1 MAGVTSKVSSADVTL
16 TSVRKGE
23 IGNKIGY
30 RQKPSGITG
39 ATTIT
44 VSGLDI
50 TANVKSADGIACG
63 ATAAEILAAISG
75 SVAAQSLVTATLTA
89 AQTGTVTGVNFTGSG
104 GSLVRASSGAESGS
118 AVEYDTLG
126 DATGAGDWKKQ
137 SGNGLDLIS
146 RTRGSG
152 SLHPGTEERQAA
164 VSATG
169 ATAAVLAAGRTQS
182 RLAAKGAL
190 GADEY

>member
-1 MAGVTSKVSSADVTL
+1 MAGVTAKVSSADVTL

-30 RQKPSGITG
+30 RQRVSGITG
-39 ATTIT
+39 ATTVS

-50 TANVKSADGIACG
+50 TANLKSADGVANG

-75 SVAAQSLVTATLTA
+75 STAAQALITATLLA
-89 AQTGTVTGVNFTGSG
+89 AQTGTVTGVIFTGAG
-104 GSLVRASSGAESGS
+104 GGYVRASSGAESGS
-118 AVEYDTLG
+118 AVTYDTLG
-126 DATGAGDWKKQ
+126 DATGAGDWQKQ
-137 SGNGLDLIS
+137 SGNGLDLMT

-169 ATAAVLAAGRTQS
+169 ATAAVLAAGRTQA
-182 RLAAKGAL
+182 RLAAKDAL
-190 GADEY
+190 GYDEY